1 MSDGLQAVDDSTAL
15 EALDIFFGSVKA
27 RRLLTFGGRTL
38 HQLDKIVTVDFVHDA
53 KHPAAMV
60 TDPLQVLPFAGVRL
74 GCRWG
79 DERVSAGS
87 EINTESE
94 IRYQ

>member
-1 MSDGLQAVDDSTAL
+1 MSDGLQAVDDRTAL
-15 EALDIFFGSVKA
+15 EALDVFFGSVKA
-27 RRLLTFGGRTL
+27 RRLLSFGGMTL
-38 HQLDKIVTVDFVHDA
+38 YQLDKIVTVNFVHDA

-60 TDPLQVLPFAGVRL
+60 TDPLQVLPFAGVGL

-79 DERVSAGS
+79 DESESAGR